1 MLIFIPSKQTCKK
14 EILMREVEL
23 KNILKID
30 NREFLISTISMHVR
44 HSFFEGDV
52 QKVVYETMVFEILN
66 DEVQFH
72 HPIFNERYNMADEAI
87 AEHSAIIKTPQ
98 NFFII

>member
-1 MLIFIPSKQTCKK
+1 
-14 EILMREVEL
+14 MREIEL

-30 NREFLISTISMHVR
+30 DREFLVSTISMHVT
-44 HSFFEGDV
+44 HSFFEGDS
-52 QKVVYETMVFEILN
+52 KKIVYETMVFEIVN

-72 HPIFNERYNMADEAI
+72 KPIFNERYNMADEAI
-87 AEHSAIIKTPQ
+87 VEHSAIIKNPK